1 MSGDPPVIRPKAKID
16 MTRIRTQ
23 IMRHGRSDL
32 IAVAVIVLFAAA
44 TVATALGADR
54 RLLELT
60 PPALAIAVLPLG
72 WRASRVAPATVR
84 RFMTLA
90 VLAMTF
96 QSTGLLMW
104 FVAKRGVRPAAHP
117 ALGYWTPLLYL
128 AVVAAA
134 AAAWTIVRGVLRAR
148 DAALECSIIAAAA
161 AAAAI
166 GVAIANQ
173 HMGRSGWTIDAIDAM
188 IRPLLSLL
196 VVTLVMSAL
205 LGRGSS
211 LPVSVMFLGAALLT
225 TAAAQLW
232 ASCDAADGHTAGRG
246 GRDLL
251 WLGSSVL
258 FLLAA
263 LAILSRRDRPL
274 RLPRAAIPGANPA
287 GLAVVIAAA
296 WAATGFVLIH
306 GLLTSSTVEITAGA
320 AGVTWVSLAAVTR
333 TASALH
339 QTRGAY
345 RALDEAHFALEQE
358 RERVEELIVERD
370 AVIATL
376 RERNVELSTTQIM
389 LGPLLDLA
397 DERTDGRLRISL
409 EETADDLASWLPLS
423 PRRRQE

>member
-23 IMRHGRSDL
+23 IMRHRRSDL
-32 IAVAVIVLFAAA
+32 IAVAVIALFAAA
-44 TVATALGADR
+44 AVATALGADR

-60 PPALAIAVLPLG
+60 PPALAIAVLPFG

-161 AAAAI
+161 AAI

-173 HMGRSGWTIDAIDAM
+173 HMGRSGWAIDAIDAM
-188 IRPLLSLL
+188 VRPLLSLL

-232 ASCDAADGHTAGRG
+232 ASCDAAEGHTAGRG

-296 WAATGFVLIH
+296 WAAAGFVLIN

-397 DERTDGRLRISL
+397 DERTEGRLRTSL

-423 PRRRQE
+423 PRHGEE